1 MKIRNSIVRSLLLIG
16 KTRFSDNIDERLGA
30 ANEMISLLT
39 DVCDDM
45 ARVSSTYS
53 PLDSD

>member
-1 MKIRNSIVRSLLLIG
+1 MKILNTIVRSLLLIG
-16 KTRFSDNIDERLGA
+16 KTRFIHKIDKHLSA
-30 ANEMISLLT
+30 ANDLQSLFRNVYD
-39 DVCDDM
+39 DV